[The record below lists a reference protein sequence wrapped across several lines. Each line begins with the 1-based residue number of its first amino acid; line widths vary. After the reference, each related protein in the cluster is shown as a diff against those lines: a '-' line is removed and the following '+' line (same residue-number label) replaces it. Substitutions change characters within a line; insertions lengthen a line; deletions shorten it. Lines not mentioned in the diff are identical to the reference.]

1 MRRSICVEV
10 VADVAEQHGPSV
22 SFGLLVAVLVALMV
36 SAGLAV
42 ETTPAVAT
50 QVPRALAAHSG
61 NTSPLLVTTSIF
73 FFSGRRFILRPAE
86 SRPAPNSNTC
96 PRVM

>member
-61 NTSPLLVTTSIF
+61 TNRPPLVTTSIVF
-73 FFSGRRFILRPAE
+73 GLGRRFIFSAALSSPL
-86 SRPAPNSNTC
+86 PNSTH
-96 PRVM
+96 